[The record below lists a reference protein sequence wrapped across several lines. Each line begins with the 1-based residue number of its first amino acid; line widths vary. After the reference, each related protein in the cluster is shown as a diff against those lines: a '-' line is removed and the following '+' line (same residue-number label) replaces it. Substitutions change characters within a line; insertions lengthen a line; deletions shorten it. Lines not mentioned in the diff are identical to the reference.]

1 MGDSARARST
11 ATTAVRSTSDSDFI
25 RVVVDDREATSKVV
39 EALRLDSGCKVEV
52 RRLSIGDYQVAGRLV
67 FERKTLR
74 DLVVSI
80 IDGRL
85 LSQARRM
92 ANGPLR
98 PVILLEGSSRDL
110 VQSGMR
116 REAIQGALIAASVLM
131 GIPLLRARNAEES
144 ALLIL
149 LTARQTSESIRGG
162 LARGGARPKSKR
174 AVQLHILQGLPH
186 VGPTRAARLLDRFG
200 TVQGAITATPEN
212 LAEIEGLGPTLVRK
226 IRWAVNEQAASYA
239 VVRPAPTSHGLDRAR
254 A

>member
-131 GIPLLRARNAEES
+131 GIPLLRARDAEES

-162 LARGGARPKSKR
+162 LARGGAPARPFR
-174 AVQLHILQGLPH
+174 YGAGRDHCH
-186 VGPTRAARLLDRFG
+186 AR
-200 TVQGAITATPEN
+200 E
-212 LAEIEGLGPTLVRK
+212 LGR
-226 IRWAVNEQAASYA
+226 N
-239 VVRPAPTSHGLDRAR
+239 
-254 A
+254 